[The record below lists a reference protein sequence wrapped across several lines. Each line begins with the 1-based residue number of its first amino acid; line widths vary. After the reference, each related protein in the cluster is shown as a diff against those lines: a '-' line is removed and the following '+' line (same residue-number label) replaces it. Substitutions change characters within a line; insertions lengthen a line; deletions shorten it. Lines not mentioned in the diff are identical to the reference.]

1 MIDGVD
7 IVTQDALNRANE
19 IMDKIKGLEES
30 LGFLQCKVYTR
41 ERDIKEYKE
50 NKKRWIPFDKWF
62 CVGKIKENG
71 KVTLDAPIECRP
83 SLEFELDKE
92 CVDFII
98 KHQREKINELRKE
111 LEEL

>member
-1 MIDGVD
+1 M
-7 IVTQDALNRANE
+7 TQDTLNRANE
-19 IMDKIKGLEES
+19 ITNKIKELTES
-30 LGFLQCKVYTR
+30 LGLLECKVYAR

-50 NKKRWIPFDKWF
+50 NKKRWIPIDKWF
-62 CVGKIKENG
+62 CVGKLKEDG
-71 KVTLDAPIECRP
+71 KVIIDAPIECHR

-98 KHQREKINELRKE
+98 NHQREKINELKKE